1 LADCGFQPA
10 FHWVQQETGDGKG
23 ERMSGTW
30 PEFKGKRVL
39 VTGGSQGIGL
49 ATAKAFRANGAT
61 VLITG
66 TRAAATDYADDLSGY
81 TYLQADFTR
90 AETAAAV
97 AKAAGEIDILVN
109 NTGTGRADEY
119 TEAGF
124 RAVIDV
130 NLNAVMALSAALH
143 PALKVRGG
151 AIVNMGSLSS
161 FLALRETPAYTAS
174 KAGLLGLTRALAD
187 KWAPDGIRV
196 NMVAPGF
203 IRTRMTEIQRTDAEY
218 EKRLMKSVPMRRWG
232 EPEEVAETVLF
243 LASSRAPYITGQSIA
258 IDGGLMLR

>member
-1 LADCGFQPA
+1 MANP
-10 FHWVQQETGDGKG
+10 
-23 ERMSGTW
+23 W

-49 ATAKAFRANGAT
+49 AAAQAFRANGAA

-66 TRAAATDYADDLSGY
+66 TRASATDYADDLSDF
-81 TYLQADFTR
+81 TYIAADFTR
-90 AETAAAV
+90 PEAATEV
-97 AKAAGEIDILVN
+97 ASIVGSLDVLVN
-109 NTGTGRADEY
+109 NAGTGRADEY
-119 TEAGF
+119 SDEGF

-130 NLNAVMALSAALH
+130 NLNAVMALSIALH
-143 PALKVRGG
+143 PALTDRKGVV
-151 AIVNMGSLSS
+151 VNIGSLAS

-203 IRTRMTEIQRTDAEY
+203 IRTRMTEIQRTDVEY
-218 EKRLMKSVPMRRWG
+218 EKRLLKSVPMRRWG
-232 EPEEVAETVLF
+232 EPDEVAQTILF
-243 LASSRAPYITGQSIA
+243 LASPRAPYITGQSLA

>member
-1 LADCGFQPA
+1 M
-10 FHWVQQETGDGKG
+10 TN
-23 ERMSGTW
+23 SW

-39 VTGGSQGIGL
+39 ITGGSQGIGL
-49 ATAKAFRANGAT
+49 ATARAFHDNGAT
-61 VLITG
+61 VFVTG
-66 TRAAATDYADDLSGY
+66 TRASAADYADDLSAF
-81 TYLQADFTR
+81 TYIAADF
-90 AETAAAV
+90 AKPDTAAAV
-97 AKAAGEIDILVN
+97 AAAAGDIDILVN
-109 NTGTGRADEY
+109 NAGTGRPDEY
-119 TEAGF
+119 SDQGF
-124 RAVIDV
+124 RTVIDV
-130 NLNAVMALSAALH
+130 NLNSVMALSLALH
-143 PALKVRGG
+143 PTLKARKG

-203 IRTRMTEIQRTDAEY
+203 IRTRMTEIQRTDADY
-218 EKRLMKSVPMRRWG
+218 EKRLLKAVPMRRWG

-243 LASSRAPYITGQSIA
+243 LASPRAPYVTGQSIA

>member
-1 LADCGFQPA
+1 M
-10 FHWVQQETGDGKG
+10 TN
-23 ERMSGTW
+23 SW

-49 ATAKAFRANGAT
+49 ATARAFQANGAT
-61 VLITG
+61 VFITG
-66 TRAAATDYADDLSGY
+66 TRPSAADYADDLSAF
-81 TYLQADFTR
+81 TYIAADF
-90 AETAAAV
+90 AKPETAASV
-97 AKAAGEIDILVN
+97 AAAAGDIDILVN
-109 NTGTGRADEY
+109 NAGTGRPDEY
-119 TEAGF
+119 SDKGF
-124 RAVIDV
+124 RNVIDV
-130 NLNAVMALSAALH
+130 NLNSVMALSLALH
-143 PALKVRGG
+143 SSLKARKG

-203 IRTRMTEIQRTDAEY
+203 IRTRMTEIQRTDADY
-218 EKRLMKSVPMRRWG
+218 EKRLLKAVPMRRWG

-243 LASSRAPYITGQSIA
+243 LASPRAPYVTGQSIA